1 MNINQ
6 TISALRKQ
14 LGFTQKDVSEGIL
27 SQSSYSRFE
36 RNEQS
41 LSLEE
46 LEKILDRM
54 GIQMNDIND
63 LKQASNIH
71 VAYIRKQI
79 YSAFQGNLSNKEVVS
94 LYFYSEEHKK
104 ESLMLLRYYYYIR
117 QHFHTHSEQIPA
129 LTSKDLNEIF
139 TVISR
144 SKSLTSVYLQF
155 IIDFTVHFTTPQL
168 LHIINMYQNTEIPW
182 GTAMDSTTNRLLPN
196 LLSNIIDNLI
206 DRAIVAKN
214 EQDKQLLELVPALLD
229 QLKKALDI
237 LYSFNFSLLYK
248 YSKLRYQFY
257 VAATVQER
265 TNAETEIKTFI
276 DHLTQIIQITEIRNP
291 YAESCKAGMIN
302 LLESGIP
309 KTSPWY
315 IIN

>member
-63 LKQASNIH
+63 LRQTSNVH
-71 VAYIRKQI
+71 VAYIRKQVHR
-79 YSAFQGNLSNKEVVS
+79 AFRDELSKKEIIS
-94 LYFYSEEHKK
+94 LYEYTKQHKD

-117 QHFHTHSEQIPA
+117 QHFCTKSQEIPKLSSE
-129 LTSKDLNEIF
+129 DLNKIF
-139 TVISR
+139 SVIAR
-144 SKSLTSVYLQF
+144 ATSLTSVYLQF

-182 GTAMDSTTNRLLPN
+182 STAMDSTTNRLLPN
-196 LLSNIIDNLI
+196 LLSNIVDNLI

-229 QLKKALDI
+229 QLKKALNI

-257 VAATVQER
+257 VATTVQER